1 MEDIIELTESD
12 LFINGLVDSV
22 AISSELSKDKFSEM
36 D

>member
-12 LFINGLVDSV
+12 LFINGLTVSV
-22 AISSELSKDKFSEM
+22 TVSSELSNDKFSEM